1 MSTVPSPSL
10 LPHCPPPSLRRAPL
24 HRPLQLRALSLALA
38 AAELDPAE
46 AVVVQTSRMQDVLR
60 DEGLVRYVVSFL

>member
-1 MSTVPSPSL
+1 ML
-10 LPHCPPPSLRRAPL
+10 AEHAY
-24 HRPLQLRALSLALA
+24 RPLKLRALAIALA

-60 DEGLVRYVVSFL
+60 DEGLVRYVISFL